1 MGLNYGVSDE
11 EFNKILDEVITEELL
26 YMKLKEYGLI
36 PDFEFNLY
44 ESEHNNHVH
53 VSDRKEL
60 TIPNNQFYSSRKINL
75 HSFGKQDSYENN
87 YESEDNFG
95 IKKFF
100 SENFSLKSNREKNYV
115 FQGVY

>member
-11 EFNKILDEVITEELL
+11 QFNKILDEVITEELL
-26 YMKLKEYGLI
+26 YVKLKEYGLI

-44 ESEHNNHVH
+44 ESEHNKHEH

-60 TIPNNQFYSSRKINL
+60 IISSSEFYLSRKIDL
-75 HSFGKQDSYENN
+75 HSFDKQDSYENN

-100 SENFSLKSNREKNYV
+100 SEKFSLKNDREKNYV
-115 FQGVY
+115 IQGVY